1 MAWPPELFLH
11 HPLMA
16 WTIDASTMMLEA
28 ESFAELPWQKV
39 FGEMEQLEAGAKA
52 NADEGRQVGHYWLR
66 APLRAPTVGQAS
78 AIGETTAAVNAFA
91 EAVRNGRTTSEDGS
105 PFTDVLHIGIGGS
118 SLGPALLVDALSD
131 TGLKVHFL
139 DNTDPDGIVRILKR
153 VCLRTTLCVV
163 VTKSGTT
170 AETRNGMLLV
180 RQALER
186 EGLELPAHM
195 VAITGEGSA
204 LDDLAKKERWLR
216 IFPLWDWVGGRY
228 SLTSAVGLLTAGL
241 AGIDAR
247 ALIRGARE
255 MDEWTRTTDW
265 KSNPAA
271 LLAGCWYLVGAGHG
285 ERAMVVLPYSDR
297 LFLLSRYLQQL
308 VMESLGKRLD
318 RQDQVVEQGL
328 TVYGNKGSTDQHAF
342 VQQLRDGSNDFF
354 VTFIHVLRQQ
364 GSSLE
369 VADGATTGDFLQ
381 GFLLGTRRAMADT
394 ERPTLTISVPEVSA
408 ESLGGLVALFERTV
422 GFYASLIDVNA
433 YHQPG
438 VEAGKK
444 AARDI
449 LGLSQKIRLALA
461 DGEATVTCLATRLQ
475 ADPCEIFYLAEHL
488 VYSGRLVRE
497 GSGESASYR
506 LENV

>member
-1 MAWPPELFLH
+1 ME
-11 HPLMA
+11 
-16 WTIDASTMMLEA
+16 WTIDASTMMLDSA
-28 ESFAELPWQKV
+28 SFEKLPWQQV
-39 FGEMEQLEAGAKA
+39 FSEMEQLEAGSLA
-52 NADEGRQVGHYWLR
+52 NTDEGRQVGHYWLR

-91 EAVRNGRTTSEDGS
+91 EAVCNGRTTSEDGS

-118 SLGPALLVDALSD
+118 SLGPALLVDALAD
-131 TGLKVHFL
+131 AGLKVHFL
-139 DNTDPDGIVRILKR
+139 DNTDPDGIARILGR
-153 VCLRTTLCVV
+153 VSLRTTLCVI

-180 RQALER
+180 RQALQD
-186 EGLELPAHM
+186 EGLELPAHL
-195 VAITGEGSA
+195 VAITCEGSL
-204 LDDLAKKERWLR
+204 LDQLAKKERWLR
-216 IFPLWDWVGGRY
+216 IFPMWDWVGGRY

-241 AGIDAR
+241 AGIDVR

-265 KSNPAA
+265 KNNPAA
-271 LLAGCWYLVGAGHG
+271 LLAGCWYLIGAGRG
-285 ERAMVVLPYSDR
+285 ERALVVLPYSDR

-318 RQDQVVEQGL
+318 RQNEVVEQGL

-354 VTFIHVLRQQ
+354 VTFIHVLGQH
-364 GSSLE
+364 GNSME

-394 ERPTLTISVPEVSA
+394 ERPTMTITVPDVNAEV
-408 ESLGGLVALFERTV
+408 LGALVALFERTV
-422 GFYASLIDVNA
+422 GLYASLIDVNA

-438 VEAGKK
+438 VEAGKI

-449 LGLSQKIRLALA
+449 LALSQKVLQTLESG
-461 DGEATVTCLATRLQ
+461 DSTVEGLATKLQ
-475 ADPCEIFYLAEHL
+475 ADATEIFYLAEHL
-488 VYSGRLVRE
+488 VSSGRLSRE
-497 GSGESASYR
+497 GIGEKASYR
-506 LENV
+506 LPNV